1 MILKEDDILF
11 TEGSPGDSMYIVSCG
26 SLEMWK
32 REGEKE
38 VSLGE
43 IGAGAIIGEHSFF
56 ETLPNPYTLKAIE
69 DTELIVICRKEFD
82 ETLERYPLWLRPL
95 LQTLC
100 QRNREA
106 REREEQTQILRALP
120 VALFLMERHLQKSGS
135 QTLDLNL
142 ILSGI
147 EQMNG
152 LSYSKSLRLIK
163 ALAGLQLFEIRQTP
177 ALQIFVPLPGVISL
191 LYQTLFLRATQQEYP
206 AALLSAGEQLLLS
219 AFIEAASKHEK
230 TAGGECSVSNEDFL
244 AAHQK
249 MMSGVRFNKHSFM
262 ALVRKK
268 YISTVPAFDSEM
280 PVESIRS
287 FQGNPDFIRGLLEL
301 NRIYPLLDK
310 ELPQKL

>member
-1 MILKEDDILF
+1 MILKEDEILF
-11 TEGSPGDSMYIVSCG
+11 TEGSPGDSMYVVRSG
-26 SLEMWK
+26 SLEMRK
-32 REGEKE
+32 REGEKN

-56 ETLPNPYTLKAIE
+56 ETLPNPYTLQALE
-69 DTELIVICRKEFD
+69 ETELMVINRQEFD
-82 ETLERYPLWLRPL
+82 ETLESYPAWLRPV
-95 LQTLC
+95 LQTLS

-120 VALFLMERHLQKSGS
+120 AALFLMERHLQKSENR
-135 QTLDLNL
+135 TLDLNL

-147 EQMNG
+147 EQING
-152 LSYSKSLRLIK
+152 LSYSQSLRLIK
-163 ALAGLQLFEIRQTP
+163 ALAALQLFEIVQT
-177 ALQIFVPLPGVISL
+177 QIRVPHPNVISL
-191 LYQTLFLRATQQEYP
+191 LYQTLFLRATQHEYP
-206 AALLSAGEQLLLS
+206 ATLLSAGEQLLLS
-219 AFIEAASKHEK
+219 AFIEAAPKNK
-230 TAGGECSVSNEDFL
+230 DAAGGECSVSSEDFL

-268 YISTVPAFDSEM
+268 YLSTEPAFDAAM
-280 PVESIRS
+280 PVESIRF